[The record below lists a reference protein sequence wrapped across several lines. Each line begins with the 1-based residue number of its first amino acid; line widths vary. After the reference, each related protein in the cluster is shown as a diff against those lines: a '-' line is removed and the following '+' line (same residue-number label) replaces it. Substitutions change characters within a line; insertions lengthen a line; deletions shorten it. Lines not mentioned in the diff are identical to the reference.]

1 MVLSFNPSTGQL
13 LQSLALTAVR
23 SSRQLLLVL
32 LFQNV
37 PRVGGDLQPG
47 AEVSDTAVVPTG
59 SEAWP
64 LRFDSSLEVIW

>member
-1 MVLSFNPSTGQL
+1 MALSFNPCTGQL

-23 SSRQLLLVL
+23 SIRQLLLVL

-37 PRVGGDLQPG
+37 SGGDLQPG
-47 AEVSDTAVVPTG
+47 AEVSDTAVMPTG
-59 SEAWP
+59 SEVWP

>member
-37 PRVGGDLQPG
+37 PRVGG
-47 AEVSDTAVVPTG
+47 G
-59 SEAWP
+59 SSTWG
-64 LRFDSSLEVIW
+64 RS

>member
-13 LQSLALTAVR
+13 LQSLALTAMR

-37 PRVGGDLQPG
+37 PRVGGGIFNLGQKLVIQLLCLQGLKLGP
-47 AEVSDTAVVPTG
+47 
-59 SEAWP
+59 
-64 LRFDSSLEVIW
+64 